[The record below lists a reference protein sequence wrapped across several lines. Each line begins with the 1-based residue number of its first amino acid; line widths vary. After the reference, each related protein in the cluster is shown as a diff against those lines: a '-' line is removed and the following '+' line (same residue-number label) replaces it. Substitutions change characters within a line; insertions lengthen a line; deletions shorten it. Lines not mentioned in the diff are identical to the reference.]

1 MAKTQYKIISAKDF
15 VKAHPTGELNLEQ
28 SKQVLRELASIAQPP
43 ADYEILLDIREVN
56 EYSTEKFN
64 YTHLYE
70 LVGVLVENRQSFR
83 NKLAILARD
92 DEQLDKAR
100 FLELCAS
107 NRGFLIEVFTTFEDA
122 IGWLVQEVEIER

>member
-1 MAKTQYKIISAKDF
+1 M
-15 VKAHPTGELNLEQ
+15 
-28 SKQVLRELASIAQPP
+28 LRELASIAQPP

-107 NRGFLIEVFTTFEDA
+107 NRGFLIGVFTTFEDA
-122 IGWLVQEVEIER
+122 ISWLQTEEEVETVKPVDLQEGPD